1 MEGDYT
7 QTPARG
13 QTQGLDSEVPNVQ
26 CSCLSPEI
34 RPNQET
40 IMPTLRTGF
49 AVPLLLILIATLVSA
64 QKTGPSDAEYIAQ
77 ALSAAPEAVAKAAAV
92 VRMEKDGKIT
102 TLREGKNGFSCMVIG
117 GGEKMCADANSMEF
131 FDAWAKHQPPPNKLG
146 LTYML
151 SGYDVGGSN
160 TDPYAMSKTAD
171 NHWVTTYSEVTT
183 PTMCAAF
190 TSPCQSPGRINST
203 KRGERDICS
212 SIAPRRTLGHGT
224 LLLSRPATT
233 PVSTLLP
240 RADTLGKTLTNGR
253 HAWERPILPME
264 PQI

>member
-1 MEGDYT
+1 
-7 QTPARG
+7 
-13 QTQGLDSEVPNVQ
+13 
-26 CSCLSPEI
+26 
-34 RPNQET
+34 
-40 IMPTLRTGF
+40 MPTLRTGF
-49 AVPLLLILIATLVSA
+49 AVLLLLILIATLVSA
-64 QKTGPSDAEYIAQ
+64 QKTPSDAEYIAQ

-171 NHWVTTYSEVTT
+171 NHWVVTGPHVMILGPASKSLGLTSTTDVDPAKPYMMWVGT
-183 PTMCAAF
+183 PYEHAMIPVG
-190 TSPCQSPGRINST
+190 SDKT
-203 KRGERDICS
+203 KPKPVAER
-212 SIAPRRTLGHGT
+212 
-224 LLLSRPATT
+224 
-233 PVSTLLP
+233 
-240 RADTLGKTLTNGR
+240 K
-253 HAWERPILPME
+253 
-264 PQI
+264 